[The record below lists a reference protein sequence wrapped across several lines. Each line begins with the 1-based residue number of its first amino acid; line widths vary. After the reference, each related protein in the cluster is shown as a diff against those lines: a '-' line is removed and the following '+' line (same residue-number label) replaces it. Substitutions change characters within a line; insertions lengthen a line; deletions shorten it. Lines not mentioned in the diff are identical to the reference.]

1 MCNKLNIS
9 RGGYYKWLNRKETEK
24 ELENKQ
30 LAAWIKEYDI
40 KFKHILGYR
49 RMRNW
54 INRDKGTSFSKRR
67 VQRIMNLLGIKSI
80 IRRKRKPYRG
90 STQKVTAENILHREF
105 LATKPNE
112 KWATDVTEFKI
123 PKSNKKLY
131 LSAIIDLYDRSIV
144 AHVLSNHNDNELVF
158 NTLDLAIKSNPGATP
173 LFHSDRGV
181 QYTHKSFQKKLQN
194 NGMKQSMSRVRC
206 CIDNG
211 PTEGFWGIL
220 KSEMYY
226 NMSFENEDKLRNAI
240 DDYISFYNNSRY
252 QERFNNLTPIEVRQ
266 AAMTSIDPVQYP
278 IPENK
283 RILAYKAM
291 LVEKKEKS
299 NRKCDLN

>member
-1 MCNKLNIS
+1 MCKKLNVS
-9 RGGYYKWLNRKETEK
+9 RSGYYKWLNRKESTIEI
-24 ELENKQ
+24 ENKQ
-30 LAAWIKEYDI
+30 LAAWITEYDT
-40 KFKHILGYR
+40 KYKHILGYR

-67 VQRIMNLLGIKSI
+67 VQRIMNLLGIKSS
-80 IRRKRKPYRG
+80 IRKKRKPYRR
-90 STQKVTAENILHREF
+90 STQRATAENVLHREF

-123 PKSNKKLY
+123 PMSNKKLY

-144 AHVLSNHNDNELVF
+144 AYKLSNRNDNELVF
-158 NTLDLAIKSNPGATP
+158 DTLDLAISSNPGAAP
-173 LFHSDRGV
+173 LFHSDRGY
-181 QYTHKSFQKKLQN
+181 QYTSRAFQQKLLD
-194 NGMKQSMSRVRC
+194 NGIEQSMSRVRC

-211 PTEGFWGIL
+211 PTEGLWGII

-226 NMSFENEDKLRNAI
+226 NTNFKSEDELREAI
-240 DDYISFYNNSRY
+240 KDYIFFYNNSRY
-252 QERFNNLTPIEVRQ
+252 QERFNNLTPTEVRQ
-266 AAMTSIDPVQYP
+266 AAMVSIPPAQYP

-291 LVEKKEKS
+291 LLEKREKS
-299 NRKCDLN
+299 NRKCDPN